1 MSSDEWLEEYNKVK
15 EKVEEL
21 NSICRRDN
29 NNCPYINDDSVS
41 CDNCKNLNKCKF
53 VIRTCDA
60 QPK

>member
-1 MSSDEWLEEYNKVK
+1 MYKVMTYKLWNSTYK
-15 EKVEEL
+15 EAMKL
-21 NSICRRDN
+21 LHIIN

-41 CDNCKNLNKCKF
+41 CDNCKILNKCKF